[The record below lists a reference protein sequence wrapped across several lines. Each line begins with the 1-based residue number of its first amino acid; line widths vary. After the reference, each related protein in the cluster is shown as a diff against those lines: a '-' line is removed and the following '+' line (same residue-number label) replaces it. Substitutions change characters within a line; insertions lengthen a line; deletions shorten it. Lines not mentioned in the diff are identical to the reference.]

1 MSGTPSSP
9 AQGAAAEAPI
19 GPPPL
24 EPNTNGVYKIACHI
38 MQARLGDGRHLPAS
52 SAARTAATDL
62 ASRAILEAAT
72 PGLALARGHAGVR
85 SCCAIIGVGADA
97 GAFGVRRIAVRR
109 GVMSQKTTRPKGFPL
124 PSSLEVL
131 PGTEAAQQAYPYFI
145 QFTPSDDQRF
155 WFYNSMHFPEPM
167 SAFDMVTAE
176 AAYCALGAS
185 NTRVHSLPT
194 TLGIDHRII
203 NGRVYIGG
211 NAVTDPAE
219 IARRTEEFQKRA
231 FYYYENWE
239 RLYAQWREKM
249 LKLIRD
255 AQALPKL
262 ELPEFE
268 PLENVLAGRGI
279 ASNHF
284 LLDTYQKTLE
294 GYFRMW
300 HHHFEFLLLGYGAYM
315 TFFAFCKKAFPEIS
329 EQTVA
334 RMVAGIE
341 AEIFRPDEEVRRL
354 ARRAVE
360 LGVDSK
366 FRDGVSAQAVI
377 ESLEKAGTPG
387 REWLKELEI
396 SRDPWFNVNVGDGFY
411 HYHRSWNDDLSMPF
425 AALPGYI
432 GLFKAGESLHR
443 DHEKLRREREQLIAD
458 YRDLL
463 ATDEER
469 AAYDQ
474 MIKLAHRVFPYVEGH
489 KFYCEHW
496 YTNLFF
502 NKIREF
508 GALLAQHGFF
518 SREDDVFQLSH
529 YELESAIV
537 DLMSS
542 WSNGSPPR
550 GPGHW
555 PRIVA
560 ERRAALAQWAKHDT
574 PPALG
579 PVPEVIDDPAIVM
592 LWGITRENLDT
603 WLAAGSETTS
613 NELRGFAAS
622 NGVVE
627 GPARVVKSVEEIA
640 RIEKGDIL
648 VCQITNPT
656 WAPLFQK
663 ISAAVSDI
671 GGSMS
676 HMAIVAREFGLPAV
690 VGTGSATTRIRDG
703 QRIRVD
709 GGRGVVTI
717 LQ

>member
-1 MSGTPSSP
+1 
-9 AQGAAAEAPI
+9 
-19 GPPPL
+19 
-24 EPNTNGVYKIACHI
+24 
-38 MQARLGDGRHLPAS
+38 
-52 SAARTAATDL
+52 
-62 ASRAILEAAT
+62 
-72 PGLALARGHAGVR
+72 
-85 SCCAIIGVGADA
+85 
-97 GAFGVRRIAVRR
+97 
-109 GVMSQKTTRPKGFPL
+109 MSQPERPRGFPL
-124 PSSLEVL
+124 PSSLQVV
-131 PGTEAAQQAYPYFI
+131 PGTERAQAAYPYTV
-145 QFTPSDDQRF
+145 QFGEGDDNRF

-176 AAYCALGAS
+176 AAYCALGSA

-231 FYYYENWE
+231 FYYYANWE
-239 RLYAQWREKM
+239 QLYTQWREKM
-249 LKLIRD
+249 MKLIQD
-255 AQALPKL
+255 AQALPKP

-268 PLENVLAGRGI
+268 PLAHVHAGRGV

-300 HHHFEFLLLGYGAYM
+300 HHHFEFLLLGYGAYL
-315 TFFAFCKKAFPEIS
+315 TFFAFCKKAFPEITD
-329 EQTVA
+329 QTIA
-334 RMVAGIE
+334 RMVAGME
-341 AEIFRPDEEVRRL
+341 AEIFRPDDELRRL

-360 LGVDSK
+360 LGVDAK
-366 FRDGVSAQAVI
+366 FQQRVSADDIIKTLQQSG
-377 ESLEKAGTPG
+377 EPG
-387 REWLKELEI
+387 RAWLEELET
-396 SRDPWFNVNVGDGFY
+396 SRHPWFNINVGDGFY

-425 AALPGYI
+425 ACLPEYI
-432 GLFKAGESLHR
+432 RRVKSGESLER
-443 DHEKLRREREQLIAD
+443 PIAQLRAERQELIEG

-463 ATDEER
+463 STDEDR

-474 MIKLAHRVFPYVEGH
+474 MITLAHRVFPYVEGH

-508 GALLAQHGFF
+508 GALLAAHAFF
-518 SREDDVFQLSH
+518 PDAEDAFHLTH
-529 YELESAIV
+529 YELELAII
-537 DLMSS
+537 DLMTS

-550 GPGHW
+550 GPARW
-555 PRIVA
+555 PAIVA
-560 ERRAALAQWAKHDT
+560 ERRAAIAVWAKHPT

-579 PVPEVIDDPAIVM
+579 PVPDVIDDPAIVM
-592 LWGITRENLDT
+592 LWGITRENLDA
-603 WLAAGSETTS
+603 WLSADSGADS
-613 NELRGFAAS
+613 NEIKGFAAS
-622 NGVVE
+622 RGVVE
-627 GPARVVKSVEEIA
+627 GPARIVKSVEEIS
-640 RIEKGDIL
+640 RLQQGDIL

-656 WAPLFQK
+656 WAPIFQT
-663 ISAAVSDI
+663 IVAAVSDI

-676 HMAIVAREFGLPAV
+676 HAAIVAREYGLPAV
-690 VGTGSATTRIRDG
+690 VGTGNATSRIKDG

-709 GGRGVVTI
+709 GGRGIVTI